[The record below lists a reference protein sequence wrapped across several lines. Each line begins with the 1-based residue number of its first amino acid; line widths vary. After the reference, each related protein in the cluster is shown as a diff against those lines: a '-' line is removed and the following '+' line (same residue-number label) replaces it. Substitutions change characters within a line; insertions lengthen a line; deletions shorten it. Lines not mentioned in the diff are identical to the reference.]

1 MTIVRYVRHAREFS
15 IDTDE
20 LSSLDYLLQN
30 GWSQSLQDVCA
41 GVWGKVWDE
50 LAAETMKGMGLVAAD
65 PKKAPFA
72 EFEAY
77 LKANPDKAKIFE
89 AAVDE
94 TAKTTELALIE
105 KRIDA
110 IKANKV
116 GTRAGQ
122 GGDAVEVQ
130 IRALARENLPA
141 DVKARGFK
149 MPKDTESKNALL
161 DEYIALHR
169 EDLEAEAVEIVERR
183 VALQAKL
190 AAKIPTPPTA

>member
-1 MTIVRYVRHAREFS
+1 MTIVRYVRHAREFT

-94 TAKTTELALIE
+94 TAKVTEVSLIE

-110 IKANKV
+110 IIANKV

-122 GGDAVEVQ
+122 GGDAVEVE
-130 IRALARENLPA
+130 IRALARANLPA
-141 DVKARGFK
+141 YVKSRGFK

-161 DEYIALHR
+161 DEYIELVRDTLRPA
-169 EDLEAEAVEIVERR
+169 AEANVKTKA
-183 VALQAKL
+183 ALAEAL
-190 AAKIPTPPTA
+190 AASIPTP